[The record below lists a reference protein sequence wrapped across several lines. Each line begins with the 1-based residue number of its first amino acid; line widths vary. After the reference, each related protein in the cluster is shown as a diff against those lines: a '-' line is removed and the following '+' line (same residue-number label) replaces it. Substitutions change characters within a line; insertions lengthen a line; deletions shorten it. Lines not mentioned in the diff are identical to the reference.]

1 MLSNACLRI
10 LNVQKRFT
18 MHICVFLNVN
28 PIVIFSQKNVGI
40 MVQNQNVA
48 KRLCIY
54 VDGAVVRD
62 GTMIIKRFGVS

>member
-1 MLSNACLRI
+1 
-10 LNVQKRFT
+10 
-18 MHICVFLNVN
+18 
-28 PIVIFSQKNVGI
+28 

-62 GTMIIKRFGVS
+62 GTMIIKRFEVS